1 LFKLLSKLG
10 HFELAFS
17 KIDKKREVY
26 I

>member
-1 LFKLLSKLG
+1 LPELLTKLG